1 MSQILRADL
10 PRTEKG
16 NDPNDNRGD
25 PAYLNSI
32 EFERLPVTPPPK
44 ASLVITD
51 DELQRAE
58 LTPKCIVEG
67 HLYADV
73 AERVAPG
80 GTGKTTLTLWESVHI
95 VLGLPLYGRPVA
107 SSGWV
112 LIVTAEDR
120 RERLVARLGKIMDGM
135 DIAPGQRQK
144 VQQGLLIWDVTGQPV
159 KLVQESDGNLVLTTL
174 ADDIIEM
181 YRDDP
186 PVFVEIDPLV
196 SFGASEQRVND
207 NEQALVLAARRIVNG
222 LDCCVRYTHHTGKQ
236 NAREKTADQYSGRGG
251 SALPDGCRMVGV
263 LQTWSPND
271 SGGLR
276 PPSDLSS
283 TPDTQVIVYTRA
295 KLSYAP
301 SNLPRIWIK
310 RDGYRFEWFAEQ
322 QISDSDA
329 KTERVERLLA
339 FLADELAKQ
348 RYHTKTSLRTAIS
361 KLGMTQVQI
370 NEAVDQA
377 LAGGDLR
384 DMPLPKDRRQ
394 GGRKTYLMPN
404 DIGSQQSNE
413 CERVDQSGE
422 TE

>member
-44 ASLVITD
+44 ASLFITD
-51 DELQRAE
+51 DELLLAE
-58 LTPKCIVEG
+58 LTPKCIVQG

-95 VLGLPLYGRPVA
+95 VLGLPLYGCPVV
-107 SSGWV
+107 SSGWL

-135 DIAPGQRQK
+135 DLTPRQRQK
-144 VQQGLLIWDVTGQPV
+144 VQQGLLIWDVTGQPA
-159 KLVQESDGNLVLTTL
+159 KLVQESDGNLALTTL

-186 PVFVEIDPLV
+186 PVFVEFDPLV

-236 NAREKTADQYSGRGG
+236 NARDKTADQYSGRGG

-263 LQTWSPND
+263 LQTWSPSD

-276 PPSDLSS
+276 PPSDLSLA
-283 TPDTQVIVYTRA
+283 PHTQVIVYTRA

-310 RDGYRFEWFAEQ
+310 RDGYRFEWLAEQ
-322 QISDSDA
+322 RISDSDA

-339 FLADELAKQ
+339 FLADELTAR
-348 RYHTKTSLRTAIS
+348 RYHTKTSLRAALS

-370 NEAVDQA
+370 NEAVQQA
-377 LAGGDLR
+377 LAAGDLH

-394 GGRKTYLMPN
+394 GGRQSYLQPKEVATL
-404 DIGSQQSNE
+404 GSNE
-413 CERVDQSGE
+413 CKRVGQDRE
-422 TE
+422 AE